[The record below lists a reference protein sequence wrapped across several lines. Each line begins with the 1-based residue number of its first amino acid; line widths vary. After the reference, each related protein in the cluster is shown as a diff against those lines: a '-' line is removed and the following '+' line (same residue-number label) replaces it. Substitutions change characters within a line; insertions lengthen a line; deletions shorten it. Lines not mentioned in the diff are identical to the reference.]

1 MTSLHLKSRLRIA
14 ALALGVGCLVLYLSR
29 TTTGL
34 KQFDASLVMV
44 ALSYQLG
51 EQFVHQVDPDAS
63 TITIGSLNKNQGQK
77 SHVQTVQITDD
88 PEQIFEQCPPSALDY
103 AIILTAMHNR
113 GYRDVI
119 LTTSMNW
126 DQQIGLETQGL
137 GRQLGMFEYSAIA
150 LPVTRVATPQQLPDI
165 LRRSLIPMSQV
176 SGNHRQLPLINYA
189 PIPVK
194 ADGGKHTL
202 AGFSEV
208 ESIPAA
214 EGRISMLAH
223 WEGQGLIPSIDLVTV
238 MMAHRISPSDIRVDC
253 GNHIRLGKNGPII
266 PIDPFGQ
273 TPIPDKP
280 DQILTP
286 VPAEKLITPV
296 DKDDEASRLTQPS
309 PIAVIHASGEKT
321 TATNTLSADRL
332 SGLISLSHSYPVPD
346 ERTPYPRLP
355 AWASVILLLDIAF
368 LSLWFGALTRSKR
381 QLAYILT
388 VVLLVPLLFG
398 LLAAL
403 LYFTNH
409 WLSLSAPLA
418 TLLTA
423 WILHVV
429 SLRNKRWP
437 GKALKNP
444 DTAQQA
450 VQHQA

>member
-1 MTSLHLKSRLRIA
+1 M
-14 ALALGVGCLVLYLSR
+14 VLYLSR

-51 EQFVHQVDPDAS
+51 EQFVHQVDPDAN
-63 TITIGSLNKNQGQK
+63 TITIGSLNKKQGQK
-77 SHVQTVQITDD
+77 SDVQTVQITDD

-126 DQQIGLETQGL
+126 DQQIGLETMGL

-165 LRRSLIPMSQV
+165 LRRSLIPMSHV
-176 SGNHRQLPLINYA
+176 TGNHRQLPLINYA
-189 PIPVK
+189 PIPVH

-214 EGRISMLAH
+214 RGRISMLAH
-223 WEGQGLIPSIDLVTV
+223 WQGQGLIPSIDLVTL
-238 MMAHRISPSDIRVDC
+238 MIAHRISPSDIRVSC

-266 PIDPFGQ
+266 PIDQFGQ
-273 TPIPDKP
+273 TPLPDKP
-280 DQILTP
+280 AKILTP
-286 VPAEKLITPV
+286 VPAEKLITPAN
-296 DKDDEASRLTQPS
+296 KNNGAPQLSQPS

-321 TATNTLSADRL
+321 TATNTLSAERL
-332 SGLISLSHSYPVPD
+332 SGLIALSHFYPVPD

-368 LSLWFGALTRSKR
+368 LSLWFGALSRSKR

-388 VVLLVPLLFG
+388 VVLLVPLLFA
-398 LLAAL
+398 LLTAL

-409 WLSLSAPLA
+409 WLSLSAPLT

-423 WILHVV
+423 WSLHVL
-429 SLRNKRWP
+429 SLRNQPWLR
-437 GKALKNP
+437 KAPSNRG
-444 DTAQQA
+444 TGEQVAQNQA
-450 VQHQA
+450 